1 MDRGVHEVT
10 KESDTTAIQQ
20 QQQFLPA
27 PELFDNGFCKFHIQL
42 LS

>member
-10 KESDTTAIQQ
+10 EESDITVIQ
-20 QQQFLPA
+20 QQQFLPI

>member
-10 KESDTTAIQQ
+10 EESDITVIQQ
-20 QQQFLPA
+20 QQQFLPI